1 MTPTPMT
8 EKYVIRVVLIE
19 DDATIRDGYGYLI
32 NSNPSYRVVNGYD
45 SAEEAFRSIK
55 EDSPDVIL
63 LDIGLPGMTGIEAL
77 PRLKTLVPGAYII
90 ILTVY
95 DSEAVILDALT
106 RGASGYLTKN
116 TPSDK
121 VIQSIYDVME
131 GGGPMSAN
139 IARLVIRSFQKNQD
153 TPLTKRETQIL
164 EMISNGVS
172 RTRIGKELF
181 IDLET
186 VKTHIKN
193 IYFKLNVHSRADAIS
208 EAKKNKFI

>member
-1 MTPTPMT
+1 MTG
-8 EKYVIRVVLIE
+8 KYVIRVVLIE

-32 NSNPSYRVVNGYD
+32 NSNPAYRVVNTYD
-45 SAEEAFRSIK
+45 SAEEAFRTIR
-55 EDSPDVIL
+55 DDNPDVIL
-63 LDIGLPGMTGIEAL
+63 LDIGLPGMTGTEAI
-77 PRLKTLVPGAYII
+77 PRIKALAPGAHII

-95 DSEAVILDALT
+95 DSESVILDALT

-116 TPSDK
+116 TSSDK

-208 EAKKNKFI
+208 EAKKNRFI